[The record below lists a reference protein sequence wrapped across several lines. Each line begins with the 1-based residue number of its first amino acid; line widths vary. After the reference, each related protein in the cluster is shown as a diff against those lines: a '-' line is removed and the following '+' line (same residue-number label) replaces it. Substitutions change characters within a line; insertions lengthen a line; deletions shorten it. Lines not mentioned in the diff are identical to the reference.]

1 MVAKSFFANATRA
14 VNVPFALFFSLAPLT
29 LAANASA
36 SVLNAQ
42 WQNYVAQEFQIA
54 VGVEPTQVSFTNEST
69 TLAGMIRSAL
79 QRDLTAALKISDSTI
94 LRVELREGSS
104 GLYDSPG
111 LGLVRQSYGFARGQ
125 QITPTVVRQIG
136 AGEIHVGG
144 IFTYEN
150 FSQGGLGSSNRP
162 ASSAS
167 ESSGGSALVVGWRGA
182 LDPQWG
188 AFVSAQSRMHMD
200 EFRSYRGLFTE
211 AGRFDLPGR
220 VRAGLNYAV
229 APRSSLEFSAERVNY
244 AAVKPFASRLLPDR
258 FVSLLGDS
266 ASPTFAWQDLTIYRV
281 GLDQQL
287 SSREMLSLEV
297 STSLQPEPTSARL
310 RNALSDG
317 VSDYVVSVGYER
329 KFFENSRLRV
339 GASYLPFSY
348 FFGPTL
354 LSSDRDYSGTH
365 LEAEALFE
373 VTF

>member
-42 WQNYVAQEFQIA
+42 WQNYVAQELQIA
-54 VGVEPTQVSFTNEST
+54 VGVEPTQTFQTNEASS
-69 TLAGMIRSAL
+69 LAGMIRSAL
-79 QRDLTAALKISDSTI
+79 QRDLSAALKISESASVRI
-94 LRVELREGSS
+94 ELREGSS

-111 LGLVRQSYGFARGQ
+111 LGLIRQSYGFARGQ
-125 QITPTVVRQIG
+125 QITPTVVRQFG
-136 AGEIHVGG
+136 SGELHLGG

-150 FSQGGLGSSNRP
+150 FSQDGLGSSDRP
-162 ASSAS
+162 IGLAS
-167 ESSGGSALVVGWRGA
+167 ESSGGSALVVGWRGPLNA
-182 LDPQWG
+182 QLG
-188 AFVSAQSRMHMD
+188 AFVSAQSRMRMD
-200 EFRSYRGLFTE
+200 EFRSYRGLFAE
-211 AGRFDLPGR
+211 AGRFDLPAR
-220 VRAGLNYAV
+220 LRAGLNYVV
-229 APRSSLEFSAERVNY
+229 APTTSLEFSAERVNY

-266 ASPTFAWQDLTIYRV
+266 ASPTFAWQDLTIYRF

-287 SSREMLSLEV
+287 STRDVFSVEV
-297 STSLQPEPTSARL
+297 STSLQPQPSSARL

-317 VSDYVVSVGYER
+317 LSDYVVSVGYER
-329 KFFENSRLRV
+329 KMFQNSRLRV

-348 FFGPTL
+348 FFGPSL
-354 LSSDRDYSGTH
+354 LRTDRDYSGTH

>member
-42 WQNYVAQEFQIA
+42 WQNYVAQELQIA
-54 VGVEPTQVSFTNEST
+54 VGVEPTQTFYTNDAT

-79 QRDLTAALKISDSTI
+79 QRDLSAALKISESTS

-111 LGLVRQSYGFARGQ
+111 LGLIRQSYGLSRGQ
-125 QITPTVVRQIG
+125 QITPTVVRQFG
-136 AGEIHVGG
+136 SGEFHLGG

-150 FSQGGLGSSNRP
+150 FSQEGLGSSDRP
-162 ASSAS
+162 TGLAT

-182 LDPQWG
+182 LNSQIG
-188 AFVSAQSRMHMD
+188 AFVSAQSRMRMD
-200 EFRSYRGLFTE
+200 EFRSYRGLFAE

-220 VRAGLNYAV
+220 VRAGLNYAM
-229 APRSSLEFSAERVNY
+229 APTSSLEFSAERVNY

-287 SSREMLSLEV
+287 SPRELLSFEV

-310 RNALSDG
+310 RNALSNG
-317 VSDYVVSVGYER
+317 ASDYVVSVGYER
-329 KFFENSRLRV
+329 KMFESSRLRV

-354 LSSDRDYSGTH
+354 LSTNRDYAGTH